1 MLTQRRAWLATVA
14 GWFGLGRVLRAAAPW
29 AISGER
35 NTEPMAAGARYHELT
50 VAGGGDVSFQL
61 VEFRSDACTLKIVDQ
76 PDAGN
81 AKSLAY
87 AMREAGALAGVN
99 GGFFT
104 PEFQPLGLVIT
115 DGKRVGSWMKSS
127 LLGGV
132 VLVKRGRL
140 MLLWREEMGNSDG
153 VTQLV
158 QAGPRL
164 VNHGSAITGLDAS
177 KSRARTFIATDN
189 AGRWML
195 GLCEYTS
202 LAGLAEILSSVEL
215 IPGFQI
221 NRALNFDGGKSSA
234 LWLKTAAGREV
245 SESEFT
251 SVRNFVA
258 LFPK

>member
-1 MLTQRRAWLATVA
+1 MP
-14 GWFGLGRVLRAAAPW
+14 G
-29 AISGER
+29 
-35 NTEPMAAGARYHELT
+35 GARYHELT

-61 VEFRSDACTLKIVDQ
+61 VEFSSEACTLRIVDQ
-76 PDAGN
+76 REVGN

-104 PEFQPLGLVIT
+104 PEFQPLGLVIS
-115 DGKRVGSWMKSS
+115 DGQRVGSWMKSS

-132 VLVKRGRL
+132 ILVKRGRL

-221 NRALNFDGGKSSA
+221 NRALNLDGGKSSA
-234 LWLKTAAGREV
+234 LWLRTAAGQEV

-258 LFPK
+258 LFPR

>member
-1 MLTQRRAWLATVA
+1 MLTRRRAGLVTLASWL
-14 GWFGLGRVLRAAAPW
+14 GLRPRLRAATPW
-29 AISGER
+29 AVSGER
-35 NTEPMAAGARYHELT
+35 KTEAMAAGARYHELT

-61 VEFRSDACTLKIVDQ
+61 VEFSSAACTLRILDQ
-76 PDAGN
+76 PEAGN
-81 AKSLAY
+81 ARSLAY

-104 PEFQPLGLVIT
+104 PEFQPLGLVIS
-115 DGKRVGSWMKSS
+115 DGHRAGSWMKSS

-202 LAGLAEILSSVEL
+202 LAGLAEILSRVEL
-215 IPGFQI
+215 IPGFQV

-234 LWLKTAAGREV
+234 LWLRTAAGREI

-258 LFPK
+258 LFPR